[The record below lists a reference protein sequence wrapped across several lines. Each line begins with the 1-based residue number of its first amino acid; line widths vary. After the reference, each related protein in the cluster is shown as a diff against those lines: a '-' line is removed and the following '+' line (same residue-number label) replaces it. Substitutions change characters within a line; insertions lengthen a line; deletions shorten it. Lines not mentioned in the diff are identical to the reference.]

1 MKFFHKVKKI
11 LCTNPSYIIQN
22 NSICRNHFYFYN
34 RCTYLLFYSLMI
46 PASFSLDILNNP
58 ENNTLENFV
67 IEVEE
72 LSNLDFFKRIH
83 LPEDIMTE
91 IESKSQSAEK
101 ASFIISTYCP
111 FFHAKHLHIVYIHDK
126 KSYTKELSD
135 MLGKIKGDI
144 AFYTSKREQII
155 SILDSL
161 VLTAYTFE
169 QYLTK
174 KTPRKLALIV
184 ENQDEAIRME
194 IADRKE
200 LLSCIYLVRDMVNT
214 PASHKYPRRLA
225 EQIMKLPFRNTKV
238 TLMEKKELETKGF
251 NLLLGV
257 GSGSDKDPCVLVFER
272 IFDKNL
278 PTIALAGK

>member
-1 MKFFHKVKKI
+1 
-11 LCTNPSYIIQN
+11 
-22 NSICRNHFYFYN
+22 
-34 RCTYLLFYSLMI
+34 MI
-46 PASFSLDILNNP
+46 PSSFMLDILDNP

-83 LPEDIMTE
+83 IPEDIMAE
-91 IESKSQSAEK
+91 IESKSHETEK
-101 ASFIISTYCP
+101 SSFTISTYCP
-111 FFHAKHLHIVYIHDK
+111 FFHAKRLHILYIHDK

-135 MLGKIKGDI
+135 ALLKIKGDI
-144 AFYTSKREQII
+144 AFYTSRKGQII

-161 VLTAYTFE
+161 VLTTYAFE

-184 ENQDEAIRME
+184 ENLDEALRAGM
-194 IADRKE
+194 ADRVE
-200 LLSCIYLVRDMVNT
+200 LLSCVYLVRDMVNT
-214 PASHKYPRRLA
+214 PASLKYPRKLA
-225 EQIMKLPFRNTKV
+225 DQIMRLPFRNTKV
-238 TLMEKKELETKGF
+238 IFMDKKELETKGF

-257 GSGSDKDPCVLVFER
+257 GAGSDKDSCVLVFER
-272 IFDKNL
+272 MIDKNL

>member
-1 MKFFHKVKKI
+1 
-11 LCTNPSYIIQN
+11 
-22 NSICRNHFYFYN
+22 
-34 RCTYLLFYSLMI
+34 MI
-46 PASFSLDILNNP
+46 PVSFALDILDNP

-83 LPEDIMTE
+83 LPEDIMSE
-91 IESKSQSAEK
+91 IESKSQETEK
-101 ASFIISTYCP
+101 SSFIISTYCP
-111 FFHAKHLHIVYIHDK
+111 FFHAKKLHIIYIHDK

-135 MLGKIKGDI
+135 ALGKIKGDI

-161 VLTAYTFE
+161 VLTTYSFE
-169 QYLTK
+169 HYLSK

-184 ENQDEAIRME
+184 ENTNEALKDEIT
-194 IADRKE
+194 DRIN

-214 PASHKYPRRLA
+214 PASLKYPRRLA

-272 IFDKNL
+272 MIDKTL